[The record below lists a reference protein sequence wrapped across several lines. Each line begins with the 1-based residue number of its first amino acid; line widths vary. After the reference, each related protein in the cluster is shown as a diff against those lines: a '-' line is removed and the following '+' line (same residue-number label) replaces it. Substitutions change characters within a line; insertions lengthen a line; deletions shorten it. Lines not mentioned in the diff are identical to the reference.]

1 LRVADPVEQAA
12 LRKPRADAERNRLRL
27 LEAAK
32 AAFAEKGAGASL
44 DEIARSAGVGA
55 GTLYRHFPTRDALI
69 EAVYRKE
76 SAQLI
81 GSAAHLSETRAPL
94 AALRDWLVLFVD
106 YLATKRD
113 MAEALNSFVGG
124 VSDLQ
129 SASSIQVKQAISD
142 LVDRAV
148 RTGDI
153 RQDVDPL
160 DLLRALAG
168 VATIGVGP
176 DGEMA
181 AKRMV
186 DILIAGLRADR

>member
-1 LRVADPVEQAA
+1 MADPVEQAA

-32 AAFAEKGAGASL
+32 AAFAAKGAGASL

-113 MAEALNSFVGG
+113 MAEALNSLVGG

-142 LVDRAV
+142 LVGRAV

-153 RQDVDPL
+153 RQDVEPL

-168 VATIGVGP
+168 VATIGAGP

>member
-1 LRVADPVEQAA
+1 MADPVEQAA

-32 AAFAEKGAGASL
+32 AAFAAKGAGASL

-81 GSAAHLSETRAPL
+81 GSAALLSETRAPL

-113 MAEALNSFVGG
+113 MAEALNSLVGG

-142 LVDRAV
+142 LVGRAV

-153 RQDVDPL
+153 RQDVEPL

-168 VATIGVGP
+168 VATIGAGP

>member
-153 RQDVDPL
+153 RQDVD
-160 DLLRALAG
+160 LRALAG